1 VHGACDPIVC
11 ICPDWWIHTSLIF
24 AASEGMWHLSGGVK
38 DQSWRRMARRKDRVL
53 GRKFQHGTVLQL
65 RGGPSNVKWWVSSL
79 DLESTK
85 KYNLAAR
92 FLLRQTGIV
101 RQRGEEFSPE
111 DLQYRPALT
120 ITDPD
125 SGEVFEMEKKDYLFG
140 LNKLMQALEG
150 INGMTALDTK
160 GELRSQFYLGTQRR
174 PGERERVS
182 EFSTRF
188 RSVVADLRSEQ
199 VQLPSSEV
207 GWYYKEKLGLD
218 PLRKQLLETA
228 SQGAEDYQ
236 TIETETLR
244 LFKDLHMSDPM
255 FRPKLT
261 IKRTFGAGQSNQG
274 SSSASSS
281 AGSTFSRA
289 SSNFSRPFSRGSAA
303 SSNPARRVMNTE
315 VPEDGEEDEPEMIPA
330 ETQHETAVVKPA
342 LEDILQTQAGCFAA
356 ELQEAEEMGGWNRHG
371 LRRRARKRTT

>member
-1 VHGACDPIVC
+1 
-11 ICPDWWIHTSLIF
+11 
-24 AASEGMWHLSGGVK
+24 M
-38 DQSWRRMARRKDRVL
+38 
-53 GRKFQHGTVLQL
+53 
-65 RGGPSNVKWWVSSL
+65 
-79 DLESTK
+79 
-85 KYNLAAR
+85 
-92 FLLRQTGIV
+92 LRQTGIV

>member
-1 VHGACDPIVC
+1 MAENSEEKGSGAWAKVPTWDGAP
-11 ICPDWWIHTSLIF
+11 T
-24 AASEGMWHLSGGVK
+24 K
-38 DQSWRRMARRKDRVL
+38 WRA
-53 GRKFQHGTVLQL
+53 FQREMKL
-65 RGGPSNVKWWVSSL
+65 WVSSL
-79 DLESTK
+79 DLQSTK

-101 RQRGEEFSPE
+101 RQRGEEFPPE
-111 DLQYRPALT
+111 DLQYRPAQT

-125 SGEVFEMEKKDYLFG
+125 SGEVFEMEKEDYLFG

-160 GELRSQFYLGTQRR
+160 GEVRSQFYLGTQRR
-174 PGERERVS
+174 PGERVS

-188 RSVVADLRSEQ
+188 RSVVADLRPEQ

-207 GWYYKEKLGLD
+207 GWYYKEMLGLD

-236 TIETETLR
+236 TIETETVR

-255 FRPKLT
+255 FRPTLT
-261 IKRTFGAGQSNQG
+261 IKRTFGARQSNQG
-274 SSSASSS
+274 SPSASSS

-303 SSNPARRVMNTE
+303 SSNPARRVMITE

-342 LEDILQTQAGCFAA
+342 LEDILQTQAGCFVKRPKRWGFQAKI
-356 ELQEAEEMGGWNRHG
+356 WNV
-371 LRRRARKRTT
+371 